1 MTRPHIPRVRPA
13 VTADEI
19 WPELIL
25 ISRRFMLTRGLSLG
39 GLALLTGCDLSTHS
53 GVDAAL
59 WKMMRFNDRVLAA
72 LFSRTRLAPTYPV
85 RAVTNPFRFNAYYQD
100 WQLVL
105 SGLVTDKTPWTVDK
119 MRALP
124 LEAQVTR
131 HICIEGWSQ
140 IGQWSGVPLHVFLQR
155 AGADLKARYVSF
167 ECFDGYSTSID
178 MPSALHPQTILALDF
193 LGKPLTPEWGA
204 PVRLRIPTKLGF
216 KSAKNFKAISVTN
229 TYPGAATGKTRVTT
243 GFRDRSACLF
253 NSVARAQDIRCQV

>member
-1 MTRPHIPRVRPA
+1 MNRPHTLRTKPA

-19 WPELIL
+19 RPELIR

-59 WKMMRFNDRVLAA
+59 WKMMRFNDRVQEA

-85 RAVTNPFRFNAYYQD
+85 RAVTNPFRFNAYYQDWQVRETPAD

-140 IGQWSGVPLHVFLQR
+140 IGQWRGVPLHVFLQR
-155 AGADLKARYVSF
+155 VGADLKARYVSF

-216 KSAKNFKAISVTN
+216 KSAKNINAISVTN
-229 TYPGAATGKTRVTT
+229 TYPGGYWEDQ
-243 GFRDRSACLF
+243 GYNWFSG
-253 NSVARAQDIRCQV
+253 S